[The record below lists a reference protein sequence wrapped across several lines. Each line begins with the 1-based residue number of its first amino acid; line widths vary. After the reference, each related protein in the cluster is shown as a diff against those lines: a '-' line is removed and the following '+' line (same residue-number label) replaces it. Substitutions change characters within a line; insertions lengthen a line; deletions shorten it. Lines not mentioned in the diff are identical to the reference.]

1 MNSGRVQGVKPGEVL
16 GVKAGREQGVKSRR
30 VQSVTPEV
38 PGVKVGEDEPGW
50 EGSQGW

>member
-1 MNSGRVQGVKPGEVL
+1 MNSGKVQGVKPGEVL
-16 GVKAGREQGVKSRR
+16 GVKAGR

-38 PGVKVGEDEPGW
+38 PGVKVREDKPGW